1 MHCDVLTTTAVL
13 MLMSLLYCTTQVSMP
28 TGSLCAERNVIGT
41 ALADDLTL
49 RRMDL
54 RMVAVL
60 GVTLQS
66 TNSSSSSVT
75 VTTDPL
81 THTTTATSVTVSGD
95 AATPTLQPI
104 SMQQQQ
110 QLLHH
115 AHSSSC
121 CTSAAATPCREVYTN
136 GSSVPNSASNS
147 NYYQFSLDNTPAVSP
162 VVGSGTT
169 ASSNATLER

>member
-1 MHCDVLTTTAVL
+1 
-13 MLMSLLYCTTQVSMP
+13 MLSLLLLYCTIQVSMP

-60 GVTLQS
+60 GVSLQS
-66 TNSSSSSVT
+66 NGSSSVT
-75 VTTDPL
+75 VVTDPL
-81 THTTTATSVTVSGD
+81 TNTTTATASVNGD
-95 AATPTLQPI
+95 ATTPTLQPI

-110 QLLHH
+110 QQQQQVLQY
-115 AHSSSC
+115 AHSCSC
-121 CTSAAATPCREVYTN
+121 CSSAAATPCREAYTN
-136 GSSVPNSASNS
+136 GSSVPDSASNS

-162 VVGSGTT
+162 VVGSGMT
-169 ASSNATLER
+169 ASSHTTLER

>member
-1 MHCDVLTTTAVL
+1 
-13 MLMSLLYCTTQVSMP
+13 MP

-60 GVTLQS
+60 GVSLQS
-66 TNSSSSSVT
+66 NGSSVT
-75 VTTDPL
+75 VTTDPI
-81 THTTTATSVTVSGD
+81 TNTTTATASVSGD
-95 AATPTLQPI
+95 ATTPTLQSI

-110 QLLHH
+110 QQQQVLQH
-115 AHSSSC
+115 AHSCSC
-121 CTSAAATPCREVYTN
+121 CTSAAATPCRDMYAN

-169 ASSNATLER
+169 ASSHTTLER